1 MVRRVER
8 FMVGGMVDGSGVRI
22 IFFYSTMVTRLLLLA
37 GLILGLVTPPPAAGM
52 EQHCRDHGAE
62 MTADHSGEA
71 PAPHHLPSGPA
82 TDHCPP
88 VQCAVETH
96 CTTAVL
102 GLITGSVTLPLPL
115 AVAGLADR
123 AALPPTGRTLQ

>member
-1 MVRRVER
+1 
-8 FMVGGMVDGSGVRI
+8 
-22 IFFYSTMVTRLLLLA
+22 MVTRLLLLA
-37 GLILGLVTPPPAAGM
+37 GLLLGLMTPPSAAGM

-62 MTADHSGEA
+62 MTAADHSGEA

-96 CTTAVL
+96 CATAAL

-123 AALPPTGRTLQ
+123 ASLLPTGRTLQPPTPPPDSHV